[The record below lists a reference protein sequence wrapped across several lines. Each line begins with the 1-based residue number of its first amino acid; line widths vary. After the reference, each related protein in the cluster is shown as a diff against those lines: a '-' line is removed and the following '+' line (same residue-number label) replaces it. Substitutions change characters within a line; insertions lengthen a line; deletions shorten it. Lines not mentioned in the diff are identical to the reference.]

1 MGKGGKVFRGQF
13 DHNMDNKG
21 RVSLPARYREG
32 LRSRFGEERVVVTK
46 YFEGCLIG
54 YAVDEW
60 LQFEKA
66 IIGFN
71 TFEKES
77 RVIQRSIIAA
87 SMELATDKQG
97 RILIP
102 THLREYAALDQ
113 QIVFQGLVN
122 RFEIWSK
129 ERWLEMTV
137 SPDELSESAKRLA
150 DNGVVF

>member
-1 MGKGGKVFRGQF
+1 MFRGQF

-21 RVSLPARYREG
+21 RVSLPARYREA
-32 LRSRFGEERVVVTK
+32 LRAHQGEERVVVTK

-60 LQFEKA
+60 LQFEET

-71 TFEKES
+71 TLEKES
-77 RVIQRSIIAA
+77 RNIQRSIIAA
-87 SMELATDKQG
+87 SVELATDKQG

-102 THLREYAALDQ
+102 NHLREYAAIDQ
-113 QIVFQGLVN
+113 QVVFQGLVN
-122 RFEIWSK
+122 RFEIWGR

-137 SPDELSESAKRLA
+137 SPSELTESAKRLA
-150 DNGVVF
+150 ENGVTF